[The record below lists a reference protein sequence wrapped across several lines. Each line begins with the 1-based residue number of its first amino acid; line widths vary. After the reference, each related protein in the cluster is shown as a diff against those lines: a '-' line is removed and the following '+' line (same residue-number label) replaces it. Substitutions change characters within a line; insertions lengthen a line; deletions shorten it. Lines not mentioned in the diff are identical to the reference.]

1 MLCMWVLPIR
11 SGRLPRRLI
20 LGMWV
25 LSLGVGLLPR
35 RLILGLG
42 TCEPGKSVG
51 LGDGREGGKKLT
63 RGKKASGAF

>member
-1 MLCMWVLPIR
+1 
-11 SGRLPRRLI
+11 
-20 LGMWV
+20 MWV

-42 TCEPGKSVG
+42 TCKPGKSVG

-63 RGKKASGAF
+63 RGKKKASGAF